1 MATPSEVPL
10 TRKAL
15 ARMGDRISFLYAER
29 CVVNRDSNALTITDQ
44 RGIAH
49 VPATTIAA
57 LLLGPGSKI
66 TYAAMT
72 LLGDAGCSVVWVGER
87 GVRFY
92 AAGRPPAKSSRMAE
106 AQAEI
111 VTHQRRRLDCAR
123 KMYGLRFPDED
134 VSGLSMAQLRGRE
147 GARMKRVYGREAERT
162 GVYWNRRSYDPNDF
176 ESSDPINQ
184 ALTSASA
191 ALYGVAHAVIAGLGF
206 VPALGVV
213 HNGTERSFVYD
224 VADLYKAEVAIPA
237 AFDAVA
243 AGTGSPGVEARRRVR
258 DRVVET
264 RLMPR
269 IVADLKYLMEIDDSE
284 LTSEVELLLWSELET
299 IAAGVN
305 WAEES

>member
-1 MATPSEVPL
+1 MKQV
-10 TRKAL
+10 
-15 ARMGDRISFLYAER
+15 YA
-29 CVVNRDSNALTITDQ
+29 
-44 RGIAH
+44 
-49 VPATTIAA
+49 
-57 LLLGPGSKI
+57 
-66 TYAAMT
+66 
-72 LLGDAGCSVVWVGER
+72 
-87 GVRFY
+87 
-92 AAGRPPAKSSRMAE
+92 
-106 AQAEI
+106 
-111 VTHQRRRLDCAR
+111 
-123 KMYGLRFPDED
+123 
-134 VSGLSMAQLRGRE
+134 
-147 GARMKRVYGREAERT
+147 REAERT